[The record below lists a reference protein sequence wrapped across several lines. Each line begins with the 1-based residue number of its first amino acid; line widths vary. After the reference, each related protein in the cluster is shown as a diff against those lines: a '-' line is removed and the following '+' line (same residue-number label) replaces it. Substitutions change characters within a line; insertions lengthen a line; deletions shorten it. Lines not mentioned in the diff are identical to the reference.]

1 MEIERRETE
10 SGKVSWRVRWRP
22 AGASGSRE
30 SRTFD
35 REGDAKAFAADIQ
48 LRQRLGH
55 LAGIDSGKI
64 TLDRYTAQTWIP
76 VYAAQLAD
84 TTRRTYKG
92 LYANHIGPY
101 LGDCALR
108 DLTPQA
114 IARWQADRL
123 RTDAGPSSVAKA
135 LVLLGSI
142 LETACEAEHI
152 ATNPV
157 RSVRKA
163 RQPHREEVRPL
174 APATVEAIRDAALHP
189 APTLVAASGSGSRR
203 QRRAYTLE
211 PPGTEYTR
219 NRDATLISVLAYSG
233 LRPQEAL
240 ALRWADVRERT
251 LLIER
256 AISAGAIAPTK
267 THKARTV
274 RLLEP
279 LAADLREFRMAAGR
293 PAAERLIFPSFNESH
308 WTKTTWDN
316 WRGRTFARLAASV
329 GLAHAVPYDLRHSF
343 ASLLLHEGR
352 SVHYVARQ
360 LGHSARLTLDTY
372 GHVID
377 ELDNA
382 PRLAAVDAIMQAR
395 RGTPPERP
403 GLTVSLV

>member
-1 MEIERRETE
+1 MAE
-10 SGKVSWRVRWRP
+10 
-22 AGASGSRE
+22 
-30 SRTFD
+30 
-35 REGDAKAFAADIQ
+35 
-48 LRQRLGH
+48 
-55 LAGIDSGKI
+55 
-64 TLDRYTAQTWIP
+64 TWIP
-76 VYAAQLAD
+76 VYAPQLAD
-84 TTRRTYKG
+84 TTRRTYRG
-92 LYANHIGPY
+92 LYVRHIGPY

-108 DLTPQA
+108 DLTPQG

-123 RTDAGPSSVAKA
+123 RTDAGPTAVAKA

-163 RQPHREEVRPL
+163 RAPQSDEVRPL
-174 APATVEAIRDAALHP
+174 APATVEAMRAVAMNP
-189 APTLVAASGSGSRR
+189 APTLVAESAPGSGRR
-203 QRRAYTLE
+203 RRAYTLG
-211 PPGTEYTR
+211 PPGTAYTR
-219 NRDATLISVLAYSG
+219 HRDATLISVLAYSG

-256 AISAGAIAPTK
+256 AISAGAIAATK

-279 LAADLREFRMAAGR
+279 LAADLREFKMAAGR
-293 PAAERLIFPSFNESH
+293 PAADQLIFPNFDGSH

-316 WRGRTFARLAASV
+316 WRTRTFARLTASI
-329 GLAHAVPYDLRHSF
+329 GLGDAVPYDLRHSF

-377 ELDNA
+377 ELDHA

-395 RGTPPERP
+395 HGTPPERP
-403 GLTVSLV
+403 GLTVSSA